1 MTVPELRAECRR
13 LGLPTY
19 QVAGRRLVKADLVAQ
34 LVAHERQATPVVAHE
49 SPKVVDNVTDS
60 MSTLRAK
67 AERDLV
73 LDYMTATKHASA
85 LGVSRDELLD
95 QDAQTMH
102 RILRGCSR
110 PADERHWKTKEV
122 IRGMVG

>member
-1 MTVPELRAECRR
+1 
-13 LGLPTY
+13 
-19 QVAGRRLVKADLVAQ
+19 LVKADLVAQ

-60 MSTLRAK
+60 MATLRAK

-85 LGVSRDELLD
+85 LGISRDELLD
-95 QDAQTMH
+95 EDAQTMH

-110 PADERHWKTKEV
+110 GADDRHWRTKEV